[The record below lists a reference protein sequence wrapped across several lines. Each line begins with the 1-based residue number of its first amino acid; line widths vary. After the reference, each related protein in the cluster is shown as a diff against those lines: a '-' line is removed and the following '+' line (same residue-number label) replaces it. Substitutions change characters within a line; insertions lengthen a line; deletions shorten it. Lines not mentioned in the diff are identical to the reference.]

1 MLESLQELDEQVL
14 LALNG
19 LRAPFWDG
27 FMWTVSE
34 TWTWVAMYA
43 AILYVVCRNFSWR
56 VAAVA
61 VVAVVAVIVFADQ
74 LGASVIR
81 PAVGRLRPSNLE
93 NPVSEFVQI
102 LNGKR
107 GGRYGF
113 PSCHAAN
120 SFGLAFITLLLFR
133 RWGVGVFLLFW
144 ATLNSY
150 SRIPRGALS
159 RRFGGGDAAGG
170 VGGCDCVRVVALG
183 IAQPAGDAVA
193 EMQRAGQGAHQAHR
207 AFPAHGLGNRRRG
220 TDHCGSGSVERRAN
234 PLNHTPPAAS
244 QIAIL

>member
-74 LGASVIR
+74 LPGAFASPVVPCGKFVR
-81 PAVGRLRPSNLE
+81 AGFHHLAAVPAVGR
-93 NPVSEFVQI
+93 
-102 LNGKR
+102 
-107 GGRYGF
+107 GRVPAVLGN
-113 PSCHAAN
+113 AE
-120 SFGLAFITLLLFR
+120 LLFTD
-133 RWGVGVFLLFW
+133 L
-144 ATLNSY
+144 
-150 SRIPRGALS
+150 PRGALS

-207 AFPAHGLGNRRRG
+207 AFPAHGLGNRRRW
-220 TDHCGSGSVERRAN
+220 TDHCGGGSVERGAN
-234 PLNHTPPAAS
+234 PLNHTPPSAL
-244 QIAIL
+244 QIPVL